1 MSDDLPSVTG
11 PIDTIRKGPRQRS
24 FVGLAAA
31 IVGLVLSVVGFYAV
45 VIEALNDAGTGPNLS
60 LVILLLG
67 LAFLLIGLVIGV
79 IGLIAHGKKLVP
91 AITLVVVLAPVVL
104 FIGTVISARM

>member
-45 VIEALNDAGTGPNLS
+45 IIEALNDAGTGPNLS